1 MFLFPKNGKNTELFY
16 EREEN
21 GNEVRELFY
30 EGLITNS
37 E

>member
-1 MFLFPKNGKNTELFY
+1 MFLFPKNGKNTELFN
-16 EREEN
+16 EGGEN